1 MYVSVASLKE
11 NQPKSLLCDTKCAV
25 LNKKKKINI
34 IQKVNKQFFRFENFI
49 ETAIYIRNNYI

>member
-11 NQPKSLLCDTKCAV
+11 NQPKSLLCDTKSAV
-25 LNKKKKINI
+25 LNKKKINI

>member
-11 NQPKSLLCDTKCAV
+11 NQPKSLLCDTKSAV
-25 LNKKKKINI
+25 LDKKKNTYHTK
-34 IQKVNKQFFRFENFI
+34 KLTFENVI

>member
-25 LNKKKKINI
+25 LNKKKINI
-34 IQKVNKQFFRFENFI
+34 IQKVNKQFFRFENVI